1 MSQLKTALYDMERTI
16 NINPPIEQQL
26 YQYSLTP
33 QDYMLQTSLEEKLI
47 GLLVYYYRIRQ
58 GNQNIK

>member
-1 MSQLKTALYDMERTI
+1 MERTI